1 MKSGIYRI
9 TCTAN
14 GKFYLGRTVDFA
26 KRRMQHLNDL
36 KRKAHKNIIL
46 QSCYDKYGK
55 ESLVFEL
62 LEPIADIND
71 QIIKEQ
77 EYIDRYIG
85 SELCININKSA
96 KVFCDVPF
104 TDERRR
110 KISEARKNQIGQKRT
125 PEQRKH
131 ISDALKG
138 HVISEETRKKISES
152 HKGKKLSEEH
162 KRKLSEHR
170 GEKCYWYGKRGSQL
184 PQSIPV
190 WQVDPVTNAK
200 IKRFES
206 GTDAARSFGA
216 KDGSNLRKAI
226 KKGIKA
232 YGYFW
237 VEDKCQSTIEST
249 ATAVNE

>member
-1 MKSGIYRI
+1 MNSGIYKI
-9 TCTAN
+9 TCTTD
-14 GKFYLGRTVDFA
+14 GKFYIGRTVDFA

-36 KRKAHKNIIL
+36 KRNAHKNIIL
-46 QSCYDKYGK
+46 QSCYNKHGK

-71 QIIKEQ
+71 QIVKEQ

-85 SELCININKSA
+85 SELCININRSA

-110 KISEARKNQIGQKRT
+110 KISKARKNKIGQKRT

-138 HVISEETRKKISES
+138 HVISEETRQKISES
-152 HKGKKLSEEH
+152 HKGKKLTEEH
-162 KRKLSEHR
+162 KQKLREYR
-170 GEKCYWYGKRGSQL
+170 GEKSYWYGKSGSQV

-190 WQVDPVTNAK
+190 WQLDPVTKAK

-216 KDGSNLRKAI
+216 NDGSNLRKAL

-232 YGYFW
+232 YGYYW

-249 ATAVNE
+249 ATTVNE